1 MSQNGY
7 PAYTTY
13 EAGAAYFNGPISAPP
28 RPFDGRAGP
37 PPSAAKQME
46 PGMHAILTGERHPI
60 TYTYPGYEG
69 SFHGTPPI
77 DQNLQA
83 LLSGHRPYASAR
95 DTSVAYSN
103 PIANFYHD
111 ADGPWNS
118 VRATNQAGGAAANAT
133 LTVPVPNLD
142 YSSYRDAPPS
152 EISDSGYASQAAA
165 SQSVVNTN
173 AEPPDYNREKHQ
185 LKHTKPHTCDQPD
198 CTRKEGFATTN
209 DLDRHKKSVHNI
221 PGLTKSF
228 RCAADRCKNK
238 DKIWPRLDNFKQHV
252 QRMHKGQNQ
261 NDLIQRSVSPIDNA
275 LAGIDS
281 KSGNMHVANHK
292 DSPDLVINQRRDDDG
307 SNSLVPDVKSSLSH
321 TYARQCQWEQG
332 DFQQYQGDSTQPLV
346 MSGDQQPS
354 QISPSDAPKLRQ
366 LAVAAVTADSQPTS
380 QATSKNGS
388 NKVQSSKCAPAMEDG
403 QKRLYSKFSNII
415 ASSIANGAANE
426 SLNKAVL
433 RALMELGQNKHIVAT
448 TSHRKGPAAKE
459 AQTSSCVDR
468 SPPGSP
474 GPDGTET
481 TMSTA
486 EVKAALA
493 TLSRSFA
500 KNPDVV
506 PNGKAGK
513 PRGFECSSCSRVSK
527 RRCDLK

>member
-13 EAGAAYFNGPISAPP
+13 EAGAA
-28 RPFDGRAGP
+28 
-37 PPSAAKQME
+37 ME
-46 PGMHAILTGERHPI
+46 PGMQAILTGERHPM

-95 DTSVAYSN
+95 DTGVAYSN

-118 VRATNQAGGAAANAT
+118 VRATNQAGGSTANAT

-173 AEPPDYNREKHQ
+173 AEPPDYNRE
-185 LKHTKPHTCDQPD
+185 
-198 CTRKEGFATTN
+198 
-209 DLDRHKKSVHNI
+209 
-221 PGLTKSF
+221 
-228 RCAADRCKNK
+228 
-238 DKIWPRLDNFKQHV
+238 
-252 QRMHKGQNQ
+252 
-261 NDLIQRSVSPIDNA
+261 SVSPIENA

-281 KSGNMHVANHK
+281 KSGNLDVANHK

-307 SNSLVPDVKSSLSH
+307 SNSLVPDGKSSLSH
-321 TYARQCQWEQG
+321 TYARQSQWEQG

-346 MSGDQQPS
+346 MSGDQRPS

-366 LAVAAVTADSQPTS
+366 LATAAVTADSQPTS
-380 QATSKNGS
+380 KATSKNGS
-388 NKVQSSKCAPAMEDG
+388 NKAQSSKCAPAMEDG

-415 ASSIANGAANE
+415 ASSIASGAANE

-433 RALMELGQNKHIVAT
+433 RALMELGQNKYIVAP
-448 TSHRKGPAAKE
+448 TSHRKGLAAKE
-459 AQTSSCVDR
+459 AQTSR

-486 EVKAALA
+486 EVKTALA

-500 KNPDVV
+500 KNPDAV

-513 PRGFECSSCSRVSK
+513 SQGFECPCCSRVSK
-527 RRCDLK
+527 RRCDQK